1 MEMAQ
6 ASPGMPG
13 QVQASTQPSMQQPQ
27 GGPAGATASEYPDWM
42 TDDDKQFAE
51 MSRQAARNYKSQI
64 TKRRQGR
71 AMTSQYN
78 KLSKA
83 SAVARGNM
91 ETIAGVMKSQPE
103 MYFEE
108 DGKTPNA
115 YGMSLLRQLGKHRE
129 DYKRAKQAE
138 AEFLKQ
144 MSGAGLGDEDLAAIG
159 TAGDQDFDDFVERGF
174 ANALAF
180 SQQQRQQQQEQDL
193 LGMGP

>member
-6 ASPGMPG
+6 ASTPGMPG
-13 QVQASTQPSMQQPQ
+13 NVQASAQPSMQQQP

-71 AMTSQYN
+71 AMISQYN

-91 ETIAGVMKSQPE
+91 ESIAGVMKSQPE

-138 AEFLKQ
+138 ADFIKQ
-144 MSGAGLGDEDLAAIG
+144 MGGAGLPVPQGKDELGDEDLAAIG
-159 TAGDQDFDDFVERGF
+159 IHGDEDFDGFVERGF
-174 ANALAF
+174 ANALAYG
-180 SQQQRQQQQEQDL
+180 R
-193 LGMGP
+193 